1 MLKWLWLSV
10 VCIFLDQITKYMAEF
25 HLNETIVVNPF
36 FNIVLAHNE
45 GAAFSILS
53 DAGGWQRW
61 FFIVL
66 ASLVSIVLIVW
77 LKKIPLNEK
86 WQAISLAMIIGGA
99 IGNVIDRSIYGY
111 VIDFIQVHYQDWYW
125 PAFNVADSVIT
136 MGVVLMLLDEYILK
150 RKKDSLE
157 IARNK

>member
-1 MLKWLWLSV
+1 
-10 VCIFLDQITKYMAEF
+10 MAEF